1 MKKASKL
8 YPHIEELKA
17 YVLAYKQEFER
28 LTKNTHKF
36 LKNENMLKT
45 IFSNSKEGNI
55 KEVLK
60 AEMLRFTEWYIDNN
74 LKKENETPKNQPLR
88 ETKMLSSQT
97 KMTESRIYKDRINEN
112 NAMKSSMSMSQN
124 EAKFKETKNS
134 SDYRMTESR
143 QFIDRVIDVGSVY
156 DATSFANLLGLPR
169 DELKSEDILNLILY
183 CSFDLEINCK

>member
-36 LKNENMLKT
+36 LKNEKMLKT
-45 IFSNSKEGNI
+45 IFSNSKEANI

-60 AEMLRFTEWYIDNN
+60 AEMLRFTEWYLNNN
-74 LKKENETPKNQPLR
+74 LKKDNDTPKNQIR
-88 ETKMLSSQT
+88 ETRMLSST
-97 KMTESRIYKDRINEN
+97 KMTESRLYKDRMNEN
-112 NAMKSSMSMSQN
+112 PMKSSMSMSQN
-124 EAKFKETKNS
+124 EAKFKENKNS
-134 SDYRMTESR
+134 DNRMTESR
-143 QFIDRVIDVGSVY
+143 QFIDRIMDIGSVY